1 MSDVPWWR
9 DAICYQ
15 IYVRSFA
22 DSDGDGLGDLAG
34 IRNRLP
40 YLKWLG
46 VDAIWLTP
54 FFTSPQNDA
63 GYDVS
68 DYRDVDPRFG
78 TLADFDAMLAEAH
91 EHHLKVIIDF
101 VPNHTSSQHAW
112 FEAALADVPGG
123 KDRERYM
130 FHAGRGPNGNR
141 PPNNWTSIFGGSAWE
156 RVPDGQ
162 YYLHLFDVTQPDLNW
177 RNPDVHA
184 EMDEVFRYWLDRG
197 VDGLRVDVA
206 HGLYKKKGLPNA
218 APGTNY
224 KTLVTPYFD
233 QPEVH
238 DVYRRWHAILDEYG
252 GGRMAIGEACTDTP
266 ALMAAYIRPDE
277 LQQAFNFKW
286 LEAPWSA
293 SAFRKVITDTY
304 AAVAPVNGSPTWTLS
319 NHDVT
324 REVTR
329 YGGGAQGLA
338 RSRAANLAVLAM
350 PGSTYIYQGA
360 ELGLPEVFVPE
371 KDRQDPYFI
380 RSGMLGRDGCR
391 VPMPWSGTQAPVRLQ
406 RGRRQAQLAAA
417 AARVGEAEC
426 ELLRSKTRSR
436 RCTSSGTRLP
446 SGTRSSP
453 TSSSVRFELTPEEC
467 LLRAIFGE
475 KAREV
480 RDTSLKVPH
489 GESGKVI
496 GVRVFDREE
505 GDQLPPGVNQLV
517 RVYVAQKRKITDRD
531 KLAGRHGNKGVIA
544 KILPVEDM
552 PFLSDGTPV
561 DIVLNPLGVP
571 SRMNIGQI
579 LETHLGWSPRPAG
592 RSRARTRSGRSA
604 WPGSSGRR

>member
-1 MSDVPWWR
+1 VSDVPWWR

-15 IYVRSFA
+15 IYIRSFA

-34 IRNRLP
+34 VRDRLP

-54 FFTSPQNDA
+54 FYPSPQKDA

-91 EHHLKVIIDF
+91 AHHLKVIVDF
-101 VPNHTSSQHAW
+101 VPNHTSSEHPW
-112 FEAALADVPGG
+112 FQAARADVPGG
-123 KDRERYM
+123 SARERYL
-130 FHAGRGPNGNR
+130 FRDGRGEKGDK
-141 PPNNWTSIFGGSAWE
+141 PPNNWKSIFGGSAWE

-162 YYLHLFDVTQPDLNW
+162 YYLHLFDADQPDLNW
-177 RNPDVHA
+177 RNPEVHE
-184 EMDEVFRYWLDRG
+184 EMDAVVRYWLDRG
-197 VDGLRVDVA
+197 VDGLRIDVA
-206 HGLYKKKGLPNA
+206 HGLYKQKDFPNA
-218 APGTNY
+218 APGTNH

-238 DVYRRWHAILDEYG
+238 DVYRRWHRILDEYG

-293 SAFRKVITDTY
+293 AAFRTVIEETY
-304 AAVAPVNGSPTWTLS
+304 AAVGPVNASPTWTLS

-360 ELGLPEVFVPE
+360 ELGLPEAFVPE
-371 KDRQDPYFI
+371 KDRQDPYFV
-380 RSGMLGRDGCR
+380 RSGMPGRDGCR
-391 VPMPWSGTQAPVRLQ
+391 VPLPWSGSKRPYGFSPPGAKRSWLPQPREWAELSVEAQEQDPHSTLQFFRHAIAVRHSLFSDLDQSVRL
-406 RGRRQAQLAAA
+406 A
-417 AARVGEAEC
+417 
-426 ELLRSKTRSR
+426 
-436 RCTSSGTRLP
+436 SS
-446 SGTRSSP
+446 
-453 TSSSVRFELTPEEC
+453 
-467 LLRAIFGE
+467 
-475 KAREV
+475 
-480 RDTSLKVPH
+480 
-489 GESGKVI
+489 
-496 GVRVFDREE
+496 
-505 GDQLPPGVNQLV
+505 PPGVLV
-517 RVYVAQKRKITDRD
+517 VERDPGFTCVLNCGKRPYRLGDLGPLIMASGHDD
-531 KLAGRHGNKGVIA
+531 QVSMG
-544 KILPVEDM
+544 ILPAD
-552 PFLSDGTPV
+552 T
-561 DIVLNPLGVP
+561 
-571 SRMNIGQI
+571 
-579 LETHLGWSPRPAG
+579 
-592 RSRARTRSGRSA
+592 SA
-604 WPGSSGRR
+604 WFKKH